1 MKQPLQ
7 GEVLTKGRER
17 YELQPVWWPQREGQR
32 DPVSRT
38 RRPETQRLFQRSSEW
53 LSDEPEKGGGE
64 PEAALGNLCVPK
76 SSHGF

>member
-17 YELQPVWWPQREGQR
+17 YELQPVWWGRQGQR

-38 RRPETQRLFQRSSEW
+38 KATGNKLFQRSSEW

-64 PEAALGNLCVPK
+64 PEAVLGNLCVPK
-76 SSHGF
+76 SSDGF